1 MKTINRKELGNILL
15 FRIGWFWLPIQY
27 NRRSIDKSSP
37 PVITFV
43 LAFMCN
49 PKEAT
54 NPNGEKEKALR
65 NLILSPFHSAIN
77 PITVD
82 DKTKTSRDVIML

>member
-1 MKTINRKELGNILL
+1 MC
-15 FRIGWFWLPIQY
+15 FWIGWFWLPIQY

-43 LAFMCN
+43 LAFTRN

-54 NPNGEKEKALR
+54 NPNEENNQREKERKQ
-65 NLILSPFHSAIN
+65 
-77 PITVD
+77 
-82 DKTKTSRDVIML
+82 